1 MDKEIHSIIEA
12 VRAREERRRR
22 TALGINAALL
32 GTTLSVPMV
41 LWQFYPAWL
50 MLLWLAPLAVAG
62 IFISQSEYESIRVT
76 REEASAILD
85 SVLKT
90 KERVRTFTLISHSSE
105 APDLV
110 RSAFIAQQIRE
121 SIPPSFTPANLL
133 DVRLTKPQRWALAA
147 CAAGA
152 ILLLA
157 LFIFRPLSST
167 GQIAAALQEIIDAHP
182 ELPKSVELAVQES
195 IRDLSS
201 SDLSAAQD
209 SLQKTQEEITRALA
223 ATTAPSK
230 AERTIEQKDGTAPKL
245 APDAPQKSQP
255 SPSSTQK
262 QGPSPKVPQ
271 QQQQQPDKGDKQQEN
286 QQKKEGSEHQS
297 SNDSLKQ
304 EQNKEKQ
311 QSPDSTEKAE
321 EGTSEKGANNEQQQG
336 ESEQQKDSKKDGAS
350 KSGQAKKSED
360 GDGQGSGQGQG
371 SSGSGSGNQ
380 GQNQQGSGNAQGSS
394 DAAKEG
400 QGEGQ
405 GSSQEAKGSSQSQSG
420 SAKNGEQKEGSTP
433 GDSGLTQLKDAV
445 AKAQQ
450 EVQKEQGKEE
460 KGDQEGK
467 QGDQGKGDG
476 KKESAT
482 GKQGEDKGKQGD
494 SPKGQQQGNA
504 ESKENRE
511 HKGNSQGKQGAG
523 EKEGQSKGDSKKG
536 ETTPKDEGANGNA
549 GSSQKKAQEQNPE
562 DKNESGDTDA
572 DGAGDKSSMPDRSAQ
587 TINEAPPSDGVGSD
601 MPELP
606 PPVKESKIDG
616 AREQLDARYTGSEST
631 LEENKAPAK
640 AKTTLD
646 DVILAKPQGSSLKGR
661 QPIPLEYKDMLQ

>member
-1 MDKEIHSIIEA
+1 VDKEIHSIIEA
-12 VRAREERRRR
+12 VRTREERRRR

-50 MLLWLAPLAVAG
+50 VLLWLAPLAVAG

-152 ILLLA
+152 ILSLA

-167 GQIAAALQEIIDAHP
+167 GQIAATLQEIINAHP

-195 IRDLSS
+195 IKDLSS
-201 SDLSAAQD
+201 SDLAAAQD

-230 AERTIEQKDGTAPKL
+230 DDRTIEQKDGTAPKL
-245 APDAPQKSQP
+245 APDAPEKSQH
-255 SPSSTQK
+255 SPPPTQK
-262 QGPSPKVPQ
+262 QEPSPKVPQ
-271 QQQQQPDKGDKQQEN
+271 PQQQQDTGDKQQEN
-286 QQKKEGSEHQS
+286 QQKKEGSEPQS
-297 SNDSLKQ
+297 SKDSLKQ
-304 EQNKEKQ
+304 EKNSGKQ

-321 EGTSEKGANNEQQQG
+321 EGNSDKGATNKEQQG
-336 ESEQQKDSKKDGAS
+336 ESDQQKDSKQAGAS
-350 KSGQAKKSED
+350 KSGQSKKSED

-371 SSGSGSGNQ
+371 SNGSGSGNQ
-380 GQNQQGSGNAQGSS
+380 GQNQQGSGNSQGTS

-400 QGEGQ
+400 HGQGQ

-420 SAKNGEQKEGSTP
+420 SAKTGEQKEGSTP
-433 GDSGLTQLKDAV
+433 GDSGLNQLKDAV

-450 EVQKEQGKEE
+450 EVQKEQGREE

-467 QGDQGKGDG
+467 KGEQGKGEG
-476 KKESAT
+476 NKESAT
-482 GKQGEDKGKQGD
+482 GKQGEGKGKQGD

-504 ESKENRE
+504 ASKENLER
-511 HKGNSQGKQGAG
+511 KGNSQGKQGEG
-523 EKEGQSKGDSKKG
+523 DREGQSKGDSKKG
-536 ETTPKDEGANGNA
+536 DTKPKDEGANGSA
-549 GSSQKKAQEQNPE
+549 GSSQKKAHEQNPQ
-562 DKNESGDTDA
+562 DNQESGDTDA
-572 DGAGDKSSMPDRSAQ
+572 DGAGEKSSMPDRSAQ
-587 TINEAPPSDGVGSD
+587 TVNEAPPSDGVGSD
-601 MPELP
+601 MPGLP

-616 AREQLDARYTGSEST
+616 AQEQLDARFTGSDST

>member
-12 VRAREERRRR
+12 VRTREERRRR

-32 GTTLSVPMV
+32 ATTLSVPMV

-62 IFISQSEYESIRVT
+62 IFISQSEYDSIRVT
-76 REEASAILD
+76 REEASVILD

-110 RSAFIAQQIRE
+110 RRAFIAQQIRD

-147 CAAGA
+147 CTAGA
-152 ILLLA
+152 ILSLA
-157 LFIFRPLSST
+157 LVIFRPLSST
-167 GQIAAALQEIIDAHP
+167 EQIAATLQEIIDAHP

-201 SDLSAAQD
+201 SDLAAALD

-223 ATTAPSK
+223 ATTGPSK
-230 AERTIEQKDGTAPKL
+230 DERTIEQKDGTAPKL
-245 APDAPQKSQP
+245 APDAPLKSQP
-255 SPSSTQK
+255 SPPPAQK
-262 QGPSPKVPQ
+262 QEPSPKVPQ
-271 QQQQQPDKGDKQQEN
+271 QQQQQDKGDKQQEN
-286 QQKKEGSEHQS
+286 QQKKEGSEQQS
-297 SNDSLKQ
+297 SKDSQKQ
-304 EQNKEKQ
+304 EQNNGKQ

-321 EGTSEKGANNEQQQG
+321 EGNSEKGANNEEQQG
-336 ESEQQKDSKKDGAS
+336 ESEQQKDSKQDGAS
-350 KSGQAKKSED
+350 KSGQSKKSED

-380 GQNQQGSGNAQGSS
+380 GQNQQGSGNSQGSS

-400 QGEGQ
+400 QGQGQ
-405 GSSQEAKGSSQSQSG
+405 GSSQEARGSSQSQSG

-467 QGDQGKGDG
+467 QGDQGKGEG
-476 KKESAT
+476 NKESAT
-482 GKQGEDKGKQGD
+482 GKQGEGKGKQGD

-511 HKGNSQGKQGAG
+511 RKGNSQGKQGEG
-523 EKEGQSKGDSKKG
+523 EKEGLSKGDSKKA
-536 ETTPKDEGANGNA
+536 ETKPKDERANGNA

-572 DGAGDKSSMPDRSAQ
+572 DGAGEKSSMPDRSAQ
-587 TINEAPPSDGVGSD
+587 TVNEAPPSDGVGSD
-601 MPELP
+601 MPGLP

-616 AREQLDARYTGSEST
+616 AQEQLDARFTGSDST

-640 AKTTLD
+640 AVTTLD
-646 DVILAKPQGSSLKGR
+646 DVILAKPQGSSHKGR